1 MRHTTNLPQNPKKGT
16 LLWHRGRA
24 PRVHRD
30 AGTWSAENI
39 SRWFTFFKGSLDGY
53 FSIKK
58 CLKCFN
64 TKIMYKMFLKICKS
78 GHLKIFKSIQ
88 LRLMLPPSPVSLP
101 GISACL
107 RNGLHEE
114 SIICPRK
121 HFKSNQG
128 LILII
133 YQHI

>member
-1 MRHTTNLPQNPKKGT
+1 MRHATNLPQNPKKGT
-16 LLWHRGRA
+16 LLWHWGRA
-24 PRVHRD
+24 QGCRNL
-30 AGTWSAENI
+30 ENI
-39 SRWFTFFKGSLDGY
+39 SRWFKFFKGSLDGY
-53 FSIKK
+53 FAIKKK

-78 GHLKIFKSIQ
+78 GHLKIFKSTQ
-88 LRLMLPPSPVSLP
+88 LRLMPPPPVSPP

-121 HFKSNQG
+121 HFKSNEG